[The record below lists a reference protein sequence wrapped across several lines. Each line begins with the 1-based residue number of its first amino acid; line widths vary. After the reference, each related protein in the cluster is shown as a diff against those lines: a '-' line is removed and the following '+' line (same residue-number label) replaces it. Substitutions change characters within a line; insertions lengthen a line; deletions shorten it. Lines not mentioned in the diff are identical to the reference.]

1 MNIETILTVLL
12 RYVGFLSLDESMSL
26 ARELAALNAPSTYES
41 YSVPESALVQWIRAY
56 AIDNGREYVNE
67 HKIQTIKA
75 LREAFRTDDGKVL
88 GLRECKNAVDRYCA
102 SYGYIAF

>member
-12 RYVGFLSLDESMSL
+12 RYLPDVSLSVAMSMAS
-26 ARELAALNAPSTYES
+26 ELSATGSPIVPD
-41 YSVPESALVQWIRAY
+41 YSVPEEALVQWIRAY
-56 AIDNGREYVNE
+56 AIDNGREHVST
-67 HKIQTIKA
+67 HKALTIKA
-75 LREAFRTDDGKVL
+75 LRDAFQTDDGKLL